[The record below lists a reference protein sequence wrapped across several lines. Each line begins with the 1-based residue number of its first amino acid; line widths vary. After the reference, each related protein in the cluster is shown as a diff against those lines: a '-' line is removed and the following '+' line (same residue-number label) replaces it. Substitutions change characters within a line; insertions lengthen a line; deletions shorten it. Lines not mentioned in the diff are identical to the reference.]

1 MKIVEIKDK
10 NKYNN
15 FIKQQKHSQFLQSW
29 EWGKIQEKFGFSIYK
44 VGVEKNNEL
53 IAVALLIKKKL
64 FFNKYYFSCPYGPIY
79 NNNEIFL
86 ELLNEIKKIAKKE
99 KVIFLRAEPVDKIK
113 NSIKT
118 IDIQPKKTLVLNLT
132 KPEDELLKK
141 MKQKTRYNI
150 KLAEK
155 KGIKIVVETKNFS
168 SKNLAS
174 QNPASKNPTSDF
186 EKFWEIMQ
194 TTSKRNKFR
203 LHPKNYY
210 KQMLSAGG
218 DEENNDLKIKLFLA
232 KYNNKIIAVD
242 IVCFFGNTAT
252 YLHGASLNEFR
263 KVMAPNLLQWHV
275 IKLAKAQG
283 YKYYDFYGIDEQK
296 WQGVTKFKKGF
307 GGEEIVYPG
316 TYDLVYNKFLYNIY
330 TLLRKIKR
338 FF

>member
-1 MKIVEIKDK
+1 
-10 NKYNN
+10 
-15 FIKQQKHSQFLQSW
+15 
-29 EWGKIQEKFGFSIYK
+29 
-44 VGVEKNNEL
+44 
-53 IAVALLIKKKL
+53 
-64 FFNKYYFSCPYGPIY
+64 
-79 NNNEIFL
+79 
-86 ELLNEIKKIAKKE
+86 
-99 KVIFLRAEPVDKIK
+99 
-113 NSIKT
+113 
-118 IDIQPKKTLVLNLT
+118 
-132 KPEDELLKK
+132 
-141 MKQKTRYNI
+141 
-150 KLAEK
+150 
-155 KGIKIVVETKNFS
+155 
-168 SKNLAS
+168 
-174 QNPASKNPTSDF
+174 
-186 EKFWEIMQ
+186 MQ

-210 KQMLSAGG
+210 KQMLSAD

-296 WQGVTKFKKGF
+296 WPGVTKFKKGF

-316 TYDLVYNKFLYNIY
+316 TYDLVYNKFLYSIY
-330 TLLRKIKR
+330 KLLRKTKR